1 VVYLTGNVRSC
12 IEKALLDNYEKYYR
26 MAFSYTKNE
35 ADALDIVQE
44 SAYKAMKNSRKLKD
58 GELAD
63 TWIYRIV
70 VNTSIDFLRKA
81 KKYSDV
87 PYEDEVQN
95 EIPYHEIGYEKAD
108 VMELLSALNP
118 NDRTVIILRYF
129 DNLKLE
135 QISTILDESL
145 STVKSRLYRATQ
157 KLRINLEG

>member
-1 VVYLTGNVRSC
+1 LTGNVRSC

-26 MAFSYTKNE
+26 LAFSYTKNE

-87 PYEDEVQN
+87 SYEDEAQN
-95 EIPYHEIGYEKAD
+95 EIPYNETGYDKAD

-135 QISTILDESL
+135 QISTILGESL

>member
-58 GELAD
+58 GDLAD
-63 TWIYRIV
+63 IWIYRIV

-81 KKYSDV
+81 KKYRDV
-87 PYEDEVQN
+87 PYEDEAQN
-95 EIPYHEIGYEKAD
+95 DVPYHEIGYEKAD

>member
-157 KLRINLEG
+157 KLSINMEG

>member
-26 MAFSYTKNE
+26 LAFSYTKNE

-87 PYEDEVQN
+87 SYEDEAQN
-95 EIPYHEIGYEKAD
+95 EIPYNETGYDKAD

-135 QISTILDESL
+135 QISTILGESL

>member
-81 KKYSDV
+81 KKYRDV
-87 PYEDEVQN
+87 PYEDEAKN
-95 EIPYHEIGYEKAD
+95 EVPYHEIGYEKAD

>member
-1 VVYLTGNVRSC
+1 VRSC

-26 MAFSYTKNE
+26 LAFSYTKNE

-81 KKYSDV
+81 KKYSDA
-87 PYEDEVQN
+87 PYENDAQSET
-95 EIPYHEIGYEKAD
+95 PYHEAGYETAD
-108 VMELLSALNP
+108 VMEMLSVLNP

-135 QISTILDESL
+135 QISTILGESI

-157 KLRINLEG
+157 KLRINMEG

>member
-1 VVYLTGNVRSC
+1 VVYLTGNIRSC

-26 MAFSYTKNE
+26 LAFSYTKNE

-87 PYEDEVQN
+87 PYEDEAQN
-95 EIPYHEIGYEKAD
+95 EIPYHETGYEEAD

-135 QISTILDESL
+135 QISTILGESL

>member
-26 MAFSYTKNE
+26 LAFSYVKNE

-81 KKYSDV
+81 KKYSEE
-87 PYEDEVQN
+87 PYEDDVQK
-95 EIPYHEIGYEKAD
+95 EIPYHETGYDKVD

-135 QISTILDESL
+135 QISTILGESP

-157 KLRINLEG
+157 KLRINMEG